1 MRLYHPSQKKQIPG
15 EIFHRFALNY
25 SRLRKKNCMKYFLK
39 VNGISYEVINMSL
52 TA

>member
-1 MRLYHPSQKKQIPG
+1 MRLYQQKVNTG

-25 SRLRKKNCMKYFLK
+25 SRLRKKKCMKYFLK